1 MPRPVIRCHLVR
13 VLYAIGRTFAKQY
26 VLGDSMQGA
35 RSAGN
40 DCALDSAG
48 EHEELAMCATVVRC
62 MRTALCGVMR
72 G

>member
-1 MPRPVIRCHLVR
+1 
-13 VLYAIGRTFAKQY
+13 
-26 VLGDSMQGA
+26 MQGA

-48 EHEELAMCATVVRC
+48 EHEEIAMCATVVRC